1 MTPRML
7 IGSLAL
13 AVTSAAASPAAAQDV
28 TAEVRTWSG
37 QSLQLAQPSL
47 EVFYTIVP
55 REEGPGGGGQQYPGA
70 AAGGSPGAM
79 GSGTS
84 TGSLVGT
91 EISGSIRNLSRLFTD
106 KGPEPLQGNRQA
118 VSVSLT
124 QAGVDI
130 EVLFDN
136 GVLTLKGE
144 KRSETEDKDRQ
155 FSERYYGRFE
165 RRIPLEAIKDL
176 AFRRIQVSGSTL
188 PPYVAPTHFRY
199 AASAL
204 LTDGS
209 RVDGDYV
216 NLGSAVL
223 RGLTPQG
230 RVEVPWQDIEVVR
243 FSR

>member
-7 IGSLAL
+7 IGSLTLVVA
-13 AVTSAAASPAAAQDV
+13 AAAASPARAQDT

-37 QSLQLAQPSL
+37 QSIQLSQPSL

-55 REEGPGGGGQQYPGA
+55 KVEGPGGDVGGA
-70 AAGGSPGAM
+70 PGAM

-91 EISGSIRNLSRLFTD
+91 EVSGSIRGLSRLFRD
-106 KGPEPLQGNRQA
+106 KGPDPLQGNRQA
-118 VSVSLT
+118 VTVSLM
-124 QAGVDI
+124 QAGV
-130 EVLFDN
+130 
-136 GVLTLKGE
+136 
-144 KRSETEDKDRQ
+144 
-155 FSERYYGRFE
+155 E

-176 AFRRIQVSGSTL
+176 VFKRMPVSNSTL
-188 PPYVAPTHFRY
+188 PPYVAPTHFTY

-216 NLGSAVL
+216 NLGTAIL
-223 RGLTPQG
+223 RGMTPQG
-230 RVEVPWQDIEVVR
+230 RVDIPWQDIEAVR

>member
-7 IGSLAL
+7 IGSLTL
-13 AVTSAAASPAAAQDV
+13 AVAAATASPAAAQDV

-37 QSLQLAQPSL
+37 QSLQLSQPSF

-70 AAGGSPGAM
+70 AVGGSPGAM

-91 EISGSIRNLSRLFTD
+91 EISGSIRNLSRLFRD

-118 VSVSLT
+118 VTVSLT
-124 QAGVDI
+124 QAGV
-130 EVLFDN
+130 
-136 GVLTLKGE
+136 
-144 KRSETEDKDRQ
+144 
-155 FSERYYGRFE
+155 E

-176 AFRRIQVSGSTL
+176 AFRRIQVSDTTL

-209 RVDGDYV
+209 RIDGDYV
-216 NLGSAVL
+216 NLGSAML

>member
-7 IGSLAL
+7 IGALML
-13 AVTSAAASPAAAQDV
+13 AVTAAAASPAGAQDV

-37 QSLQLAQPSL
+37 QSLQLSQPSL

-55 REEGPGGGGQQYPGA
+55 KEEAPGGQQVPGA
-70 AAGGSPGAM
+70 GGAPGAM
-79 GSGTS
+79 GIGT
-84 TGSLVGT
+84 T
-91 EISGSIRNLSRLFTD
+91 EVSGSIRTLSKLFRD

-118 VSVSLT
+118 VTVSFT
-124 QAGVDI
+124 QAGV
-130 EVLFDN
+130 
-136 GVLTLKGE
+136 
-144 KRSETEDKDRQ
+144 
-155 FSERYYGRFE
+155 E
-165 RRIPLEAIKDL
+165 RRIPLEAIRDL
-176 AFRRIQVSGSTL
+176 AFQRTQVSSSTL

-216 NLGSAVL
+216 NLGTAIL
-223 RGLTPQG
+223 RGLTSQG
-230 RVEVPWQDIEVVR
+230 RVEIPWQDIEVVR